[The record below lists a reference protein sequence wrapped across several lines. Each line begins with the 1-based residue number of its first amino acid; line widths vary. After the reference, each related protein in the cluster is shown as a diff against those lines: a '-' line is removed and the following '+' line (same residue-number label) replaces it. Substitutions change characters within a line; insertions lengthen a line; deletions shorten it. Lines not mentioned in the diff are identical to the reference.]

1 MVKRATCKK
10 GNDMASNAYE
20 DFTTWLRGEPTIT
33 DNQKQMV
40 WDQVTAMMQS
50 FQTESDTVKIDHLL
64 LHATAVRD
72 DPDTSAQSRQ
82 SAQHFIDILQV
93 AKADEATGLA
103 TTLADELDHVGL

>member
-1 MVKRATCKK
+1 
-10 GNDMASNAYE
+10 MASKAYK
-20 DFTTWLRGEPTIT
+20 DFTAWLRDEPTIT
-33 DNQKQMV
+33 DVQKALI
-40 WDQVTAMMQS
+40 WDNVTAMMQS

-103 TTLADELDHVGL
+103 ATLADELDNVGL